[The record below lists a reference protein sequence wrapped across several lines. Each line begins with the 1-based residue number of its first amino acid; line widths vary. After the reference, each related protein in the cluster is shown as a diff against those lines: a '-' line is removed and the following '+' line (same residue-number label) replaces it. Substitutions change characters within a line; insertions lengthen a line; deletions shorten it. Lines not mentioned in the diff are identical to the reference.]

1 MTAGAHMDA
10 TPSQVD
16 TSEVEAADGPEAR
29 TIEGRVIQRTFSGF
43 DLSSVFKFGSAFYL
57 SLAAVWMVG
66 SLLLFM
72 VAKAS
77 GLVANVEGF
86 VRESGFDGFTMTWFG
101 VSRVLF
107 LTGAL
112 AAIILTAL
120 TLLSAFL
127 FNRVAD
133 VFGGIQLK
141 MIQNE
146 ADPEVHDPSP
156 APPSP

>member
-1 MTAGAHMDA
+1 MTAGAHMNA
-10 TPSQVD
+10 TPSDVG
-16 TSEVEAADGPEAR
+16 TSEIEAADGRGEK
-29 TIEGRVIQRTFSGF
+29 TIQGKLIQRTFSGF

-57 SLAAVWMVG
+57 SLAAAWVVG

-72 VAKAS
+72 AAKAS
-77 GLVANVEGF
+77 GLVENVEGF

-101 VSRVLF
+101 VFRVLF

-112 AAIILTAL
+112 AAVILTLL

-141 MIQNE
+141 MIQSD
-146 ADPEVHDPSP
+146 ADPEVQEDSSP
-156 APPSP
+156 AP